1 MKYLLLLPLIVQAI
15 VIFVDEFY
23 FHFAPGQPRWE
34 RIGHSLDTVTVLA
47 PVLWLLV
54 SAPSE
59 RNLIV
64 FSCCRSLCSGRAL
77 EPRRALYHASAEPIT
92 WLGEFH
98 GLEFALPAQAAALA
112 LYMISQAV
120 YWNLIWKAPAA
131 QFGARQ

>member
-1 MKYLLLLPLIVQAI
+1 MKYLLLLPLIVQALA
-15 VIFVDEFY
+15 IFVDEFC

-34 RIGHSLDTVTVLA
+34 RIEHPLYTFKVLA
-47 PVLWLLV
+47 PVLWLMV

-64 FSCCRSLCSGRAL
+64 
-77 EPRRALYHASAEPIT
+77 Y
-92 WLGEFH
+92 
-98 GLEFALPAQAAALA
+98 
-112 LYMISQAV
+112 YQAV